1 MKRFVLLFLFT
12 LFIINNGF
20 AGQYYVNVGEETN
33 IYCNQTAPSGG
44 WITHVFYGLVDSSDA
59 QYLAIYNNPSEGY
72 ATVRGLSPK
81 SSIKIEV
88 TYAYS
93 YRGTYDNNI
102 HVGHGT
108 YYDYV
113 TVKGGGAATDIR
125 FNPSGVNMKTGETVK
140 VKLEITPANTSS
152 TYEWGII
159 ESVSSRPSYY
169 EITQEKDKELIIMA
183 KRAMNL
189 YLYAKTSNGLQATCI
204 IRAKDDAP
212 DDAIQPTNISMST
225 NEEILHKDETKQLE
239 FILTPSN
246 ASTVLTWES
255 DNENICSV
263 STSGKITAIN
273 EGMATITVTTSNGL
287 KAKCSVT
294 VATPA
299 KSVSLPK
306 TKDLTLGY
314 RYVLEPTI
322 NPVYGYAD
330 WIWESSD
337 NNIVTVD
344 QNGVL
349 TIKRTG
355 SAIITITAKD
365 TNIKAECNV
374 NVKEPDAVTD
384 SRNVN
389 NRLQTIDNLIN
400 HSLQQMK

>member
-1 MKRFVLLFLFT
+1 MKRYILLFLFT
-12 LFIINNGF
+12 LFTFYYGF
-20 AGQYYVNVGEETN
+20 AGQYSVNVGEEIN
-33 IYCNQTAPSGG
+33 IYCNQNPPSGG
-44 WITHVFYGLVDSSDA
+44 WITHVFYELANPSDA
-59 QYLAIYNNPSEGY
+59 QYLEIYNNPSEGY

-113 TVKGGGAATDIR
+113 TVKGGGAATGIS
-125 FNPSGVNMKTGETVK
+125 FSPSQVNMKTGETVK
-140 VKLEITPANTSS
+140 VKLEITPSNTSS

-159 ESVSSRPSYY
+159 ESISSRPSSY
-169 EITQEKDKELIIMA
+169 EITQQGTELLITA
-183 KRAMNL
+183 KKQMNL
-189 YLYAKTSNGLQATCI
+189 YLYAKTSNGLEATCTI
-204 IRAKDDAP
+204 KAKDETS
-212 DDAIQPTNISMST
+212 DAIQPTDISMST
-225 NEEILHKDETKQLE
+225 NEVVLHKDETKQLE
-239 FILTPSN
+239 YILTPSN

-263 STSGKITAIN
+263 SESGKVTAIN
-273 EGMATITVTTSNGL
+273 EGVATITVTTSNGL

-294 VATPA
+294 IASPA

-306 TKDLTLGY
+306 TKELTLGY
-314 RYVLEPTI
+314 RYVLEPTV
-322 NPVYGYAD
+322 NPVNGYAD

-337 NNIVTVD
+337 NSIVTVD

-355 SAIITITAKD
+355 SAVITITAKD
-365 TNIKAECNV
+365 SNIKAECKINV
-374 NVKEPDAVTD
+374 REPNAATD

-389 NRLQTIDNLIN
+389 RRLLPVDNLIN
-400 HSLQQMK
+400 HSLQQTK